1 MEVNVEVIHEH
12 PRCVE
17 RIRLYI
23 ERNEDCT
30 GLHKLPFVPLKE
42 DLTVCELCS
51 RFIDPFL
58 SGLFDNPNQGIYL
71 RWTNEST
78 LEVKQLSNNTR
89 PDLTITE
96 TAGLKWARSIGYREP
111 KPAAGGSDHYLVCQD
126 LIKVVLFCKNPLD
139 EHLMEGILGIH
150 IVGRTIWFYVVVL
163 LAIATYAMYLLAETK
178 APDSIQG
185 FPGLV
190 AELPSVLKI
199 LHICDTVCV
208 HSITP
213 NVIASRRA
221 PTLSSRACQQ
231 IKSESKSRKRA
242 CHLYCI
248 HN

>member
-30 GLHKLPFVPLKE
+30 GLHKLSFVPLKE

-78 LEVKQLSNNTR
+78 LE
-89 PDLTITE
+89 
-96 TAGLKWARSIGYREP
+96 
-111 KPAAGGSDHYLVCQD
+111 
-126 LIKVVLFCKNPLD
+126 
-139 EHLMEGILGIH
+139 GILGIH
-150 IVGRTIWFYVVVL
+150 IIGRTIWFYVVVL